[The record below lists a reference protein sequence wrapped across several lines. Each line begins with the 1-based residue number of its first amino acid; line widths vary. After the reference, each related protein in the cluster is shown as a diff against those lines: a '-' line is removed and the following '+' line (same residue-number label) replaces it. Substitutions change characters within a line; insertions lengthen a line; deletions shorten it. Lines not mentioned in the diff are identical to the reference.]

1 MKENSLYVGRKRYQE
16 QFFLIY
22 TRWGIDCSGRKLGS
36 VGLEAVHACFQDGD
50 VSFEGSDALIELG
63 RESRIKQKGGGSVFE
78 TASSARGIVLVL
90 E

>member
-1 MKENSLYVGRKRYQE
+1 MHPGTVFPHLDAG
-16 QFFLIY
+16 
-22 TRWGIDCSGRKLGS
+22 GIDCSGRKLDS

-50 VSFEGSDALIELG
+50 VSIEGSDALIELG

>member
-1 MKENSLYVGRKRYQE
+1 M
-16 QFFLIY
+16 
-22 TRWGIDCSGRKLGS
+22 LGS

-50 VSFEGSDALIELG
+50 VCFEGSNALIELG
-63 RESRIKQKGGGSVFE
+63 REIRIKEKGGGSVFE